1 MESRG
6 LRFLFHG
13 IGHKKRHFTAMH
25 DGAKG
30 VNSVLGVLSRLLK
43 CRRRTLYPC
52 NKAARWNM
60 EKTKESERWLCTT
73 GRGSSLRFAK
83 EKPRL
88 KAGKSDIYENKGVQW
103 MKSRPTLPPGLNP
116 AELETVKKSESQPMS
131 KSAKKNAKRKE
142 KKKQHQ
148 QSAPEGTGP
157 SEVSIS
163 QTLARTK
170 LSEDSVKE
178 AQANDK
184 AAIEKKIRN
193 LKKKLKQVD
202 DLKTKID
209 SGEIKNPEKEQL
221 AKIERR
227 QELVDEI
234 ENLELDLED

>member
-1 MESRG
+1 
-6 LRFLFHG
+6 
-13 IGHKKRHFTAMH
+13 
-25 DGAKG
+25 
-30 VNSVLGVLSRLLK
+30 
-43 CRRRTLYPC
+43 
-52 NKAARWNM
+52 
-60 EKTKESERWLCTT
+60 
-73 GRGSSLRFAK
+73 
-83 EKPRL
+83 
-88 KAGKSDIYENKGVQW
+88 

-116 AELETVKKSESQPMS
+116 AELETVKKSDSQPMS

-148 QSAPEGTGP
+148 QTTPEGTGP

-170 LSEDSVKE
+170 LSEDSIKE

-209 SGEIKNPEKEQL
+209 SGEVKNPEKEQL

-234 ENLELDLED
+234 EYLELDLED

>member
-1 MESRG
+1 
-6 LRFLFHG
+6 
-13 IGHKKRHFTAMH
+13 
-25 DGAKG
+25 
-30 VNSVLGVLSRLLK
+30 
-43 CRRRTLYPC
+43 
-52 NKAARWNM
+52 
-60 EKTKESERWLCTT
+60 
-73 GRGSSLRFAK
+73 
-83 EKPRL
+83 
-88 KAGKSDIYENKGVQW
+88 

-116 AELETVKKSESQPMS
+116 AELETVKKSDSQPMS

-148 QSAPEGTGP
+148 QSTPEGTGP
-157 SEVSIS
+157 SEVSIL

-170 LSEDSVKE
+170 LSEDSIKE

-209 SGEIKNPEKEQL
+209 SGEVKNPEKEQL

-234 ENLELDLED
+234 EYLELDLED

>member
-1 MESRG
+1 
-6 LRFLFHG
+6 
-13 IGHKKRHFTAMH
+13 
-25 DGAKG
+25 
-30 VNSVLGVLSRLLK
+30 
-43 CRRRTLYPC
+43 
-52 NKAARWNM
+52 
-60 EKTKESERWLCTT
+60 
-73 GRGSSLRFAK
+73 
-83 EKPRL
+83 
-88 KAGKSDIYENKGVQW
+88 

-148 QSAPEGTGP
+148 QSAPDGTGP

-163 QTLARTK
+163 QTLAKTK

>member
-1 MESRG
+1 
-6 LRFLFHG
+6 
-13 IGHKKRHFTAMH
+13 
-25 DGAKG
+25 
-30 VNSVLGVLSRLLK
+30 
-43 CRRRTLYPC
+43 
-52 NKAARWNM
+52 
-60 EKTKESERWLCTT
+60 
-73 GRGSSLRFAK
+73 
-83 EKPRL
+83 
-88 KAGKSDIYENKGVQW
+88 
-103 MKSRPTLPPGLNP
+103 MKSLPTLPPGLNP

>member
-1 MESRG
+1 MD
-6 LRFLFHG
+6 
-13 IGHKKRHFTAMH
+13 FTPEREGVVKDDKTGELYIPATRRP
-25 DGAKG
+25 DGTW
-30 VNSVLGVLSRLLK
+30 R
-43 CRRRTLYPC
+43 
-52 NKAARWNM
+52 
-60 EKTKESERWLCTT
+60 
-73 GRGSSLRFAK
+73 
-83 EKPRL
+83 KPR
-88 KAGKSDIYENKGVQW
+88 KVKDGYVPQEEVPVYENKGVQW

-163 QTLARTK
+163 QTLAKTK

>member
-1 MESRG
+1 
-6 LRFLFHG
+6 
-13 IGHKKRHFTAMH
+13 
-25 DGAKG
+25 
-30 VNSVLGVLSRLLK
+30 
-43 CRRRTLYPC
+43 
-52 NKAARWNM
+52 
-60 EKTKESERWLCTT
+60 
-73 GRGSSLRFAK
+73 
-83 EKPRL
+83 
-88 KAGKSDIYENKGVQW
+88 

-116 AELETVKKSESQPMS
+116 AELETIKKSESQPMS

>member
-1 MESRG
+1 MD
-6 LRFLFHG
+6 
-13 IGHKKRHFTAMH
+13 FTPEREGVVKDDKTGELYIPATRRP
-25 DGAKG
+25 DGTW
-30 VNSVLGVLSRLLK
+30 R
-43 CRRRTLYPC
+43 
-52 NKAARWNM
+52 
-60 EKTKESERWLCTT
+60 
-73 GRGSSLRFAK
+73 
-83 EKPRL
+83 KPR
-88 KAGKSDIYENKGVQW
+88 KVKDGYVPQEEVPVYENKGVQW

-142 KKKQHQ
+142 KKKHHQ

>member
-1 MESRG
+1 
-6 LRFLFHG
+6 
-13 IGHKKRHFTAMH
+13 
-25 DGAKG
+25 
-30 VNSVLGVLSRLLK
+30 
-43 CRRRTLYPC
+43 
-52 NKAARWNM
+52 
-60 EKTKESERWLCTT
+60 
-73 GRGSSLRFAK
+73 
-83 EKPRL
+83 
-88 KAGKSDIYENKGVQW
+88 
-103 MKSRPTLPPGLNP
+103 MKSQPTLPPGLNP
-116 AELETVKKSESQPMS
+116 AELETVKKSDSQPMS

-148 QSAPEGTGP
+148 QSTPEGTGS

-170 LSEDSVKE
+170 LSEDSIKE

-209 SGEIKNPEKEQL
+209 SGEVKNPEKEQL

-234 ENLELDLED
+234 EYLELDLED

>member
-1 MESRG
+1 MD
-6 LRFLFHG
+6 
-13 IGHKKRHFTAMH
+13 FTPEREGVVKDDKTGELYIPATRRP
-25 DGAKG
+25 DGTW
-30 VNSVLGVLSRLLK
+30 R
-43 CRRRTLYPC
+43 
-52 NKAARWNM
+52 
-60 EKTKESERWLCTT
+60 
-73 GRGSSLRFAK
+73 
-83 EKPRL
+83 KPR
-88 KAGKSDIYENKGVQW
+88 KVKDGYVPQEEVPVYENKGVQW

-148 QSAPEGTGP
+148 QSAPDGTGPSEGTGPSDGTGP

-227 QELVDEI
+227 QELMDEI

>member
-1 MESRG
+1 
-6 LRFLFHG
+6 
-13 IGHKKRHFTAMH
+13 
-25 DGAKG
+25 
-30 VNSVLGVLSRLLK
+30 
-43 CRRRTLYPC
+43 
-52 NKAARWNM
+52 
-60 EKTKESERWLCTT
+60 
-73 GRGSSLRFAK
+73 
-83 EKPRL
+83 
-88 KAGKSDIYENKGVQW
+88 

-193 LKKKLKQVD
+193 LKKKLKKVD

>member
-1 MESRG
+1 
-6 LRFLFHG
+6 
-13 IGHKKRHFTAMH
+13 
-25 DGAKG
+25 
-30 VNSVLGVLSRLLK
+30 
-43 CRRRTLYPC
+43 
-52 NKAARWNM
+52 
-60 EKTKESERWLCTT
+60 
-73 GRGSSLRFAK
+73 
-83 EKPRL
+83 
-88 KAGKSDIYENKGVQW
+88 

-148 QSAPEGTGP
+148 QSAPDGTGP

-163 QTLARTK
+163 QTLAATK

-178 AQANDK
+178 TQANDK

>member
-1 MESRG
+1 MD
-6 LRFLFHG
+6 
-13 IGHKKRHFTAMH
+13 FTPEREGVVKDDKTGELYIPATRRP
-25 DGAKG
+25 DGTW
-30 VNSVLGVLSRLLK
+30 R
-43 CRRRTLYPC
+43 
-52 NKAARWNM
+52 
-60 EKTKESERWLCTT
+60 
-73 GRGSSLRFAK
+73 
-83 EKPRL
+83 KPR
-88 KAGKSDIYENKGVQW
+88 KVKDGYVPQEEVPVYENKGVQW

-131 KSAKKNAKRKE
+131 KSAKKNVKRKE

>member
-1 MESRG
+1 
-6 LRFLFHG
+6 
-13 IGHKKRHFTAMH
+13 
-25 DGAKG
+25 
-30 VNSVLGVLSRLLK
+30 
-43 CRRRTLYPC
+43 
-52 NKAARWNM
+52 
-60 EKTKESERWLCTT
+60 
-73 GRGSSLRFAK
+73 
-83 EKPRL
+83 
-88 KAGKSDIYENKGVQW
+88 

-163 QTLARTK
+163 QTLASTK

-209 SGEIKNPEKEQL
+209 SGEI
-221 AKIERR
+221 
-227 QELVDEI
+227 
-234 ENLELDLED
+234 

>member
-1 MESRG
+1 
-6 LRFLFHG
+6 
-13 IGHKKRHFTAMH
+13 
-25 DGAKG
+25 
-30 VNSVLGVLSRLLK
+30 
-43 CRRRTLYPC
+43 
-52 NKAARWNM
+52 
-60 EKTKESERWLCTT
+60 
-73 GRGSSLRFAK
+73 
-83 EKPRL
+83 
-88 KAGKSDIYENKGVQW
+88 

-202 DLKTKID
+202 DLKSKID

>member
-1 MESRG
+1 MD
-6 LRFLFHG
+6 
-13 IGHKKRHFTAMH
+13 FTPEREGVVKDDKTGELYIPATRRP
-25 DGAKG
+25 DGTW
-30 VNSVLGVLSRLLK
+30 R
-43 CRRRTLYPC
+43 
-52 NKAARWNM
+52 
-60 EKTKESERWLCTT
+60 
-73 GRGSSLRFAK
+73 
-83 EKPRL
+83 KPR
-88 KAGKSDIYENKGVQW
+88 KVKDGYVPQEEVPVYENKGVQW

-148 QSAPEGTGP
+148 QSAPDGTGP

>member
-1 MESRG
+1 
-6 LRFLFHG
+6 
-13 IGHKKRHFTAMH
+13 
-25 DGAKG
+25 
-30 VNSVLGVLSRLLK
+30 
-43 CRRRTLYPC
+43 
-52 NKAARWNM
+52 
-60 EKTKESERWLCTT
+60 
-73 GRGSSLRFAK
+73 
-83 EKPRL
+83 
-88 KAGKSDIYENKGVQW
+88 
-103 MKSRPTLPPGLNP
+103 MKSRPTLPLGLNP
-116 AELETVKKSESQPMS
+116 AELETVKKSDSQPMS

-148 QSAPEGTGP
+148 QSTPEGTGS

-170 LSEDSVKE
+170 LSEDSIKE

-209 SGEIKNPEKEQL
+209 SGEVKNPEKEQL

-234 ENLELDLED
+234 EYLELDLED

>member
-1 MESRG
+1 
-6 LRFLFHG
+6 
-13 IGHKKRHFTAMH
+13 
-25 DGAKG
+25 
-30 VNSVLGVLSRLLK
+30 
-43 CRRRTLYPC
+43 
-52 NKAARWNM
+52 
-60 EKTKESERWLCTT
+60 
-73 GRGSSLRFAK
+73 
-83 EKPRL
+83 
-88 KAGKSDIYENKGVQW
+88 

-178 AQANDK
+178 ALANDK

>member
-1 MESRG
+1 
-6 LRFLFHG
+6 
-13 IGHKKRHFTAMH
+13 
-25 DGAKG
+25 
-30 VNSVLGVLSRLLK
+30 
-43 CRRRTLYPC
+43 
-52 NKAARWNM
+52 
-60 EKTKESERWLCTT
+60 
-73 GRGSSLRFAK
+73 
-83 EKPRL
+83 
-88 KAGKSDIYENKGVQW
+88 

-116 AELETVKKSESQPMS
+116 AELETVKKSDSQPMS

-148 QSAPEGTGP
+148 QSTPEGTGS

-170 LSEDSVKE
+170 LSEDSIKE

-184 AAIEKKIRN
+184 ADIEKKIRN

-209 SGEIKNPEKEQL
+209 SGEVKNPEKEQL

-234 ENLELDLED
+234 EYLELDLED

>member
-1 MESRG
+1 
-6 LRFLFHG
+6 
-13 IGHKKRHFTAMH
+13 
-25 DGAKG
+25 
-30 VNSVLGVLSRLLK
+30 
-43 CRRRTLYPC
+43 
-52 NKAARWNM
+52 
-60 EKTKESERWLCTT
+60 
-73 GRGSSLRFAK
+73 
-83 EKPRL
+83 
-88 KAGKSDIYENKGVQW
+88 

-116 AELETVKKSESQPMS
+116 AELETVKKSDSQPMS

-148 QSAPEGTGP
+148 QSTPEGTGS

-170 LSEDSVKE
+170 LSEDSIKE
-178 AQANDK
+178 AQANNK

-209 SGEIKNPEKEQL
+209 SGEVKNPEKEQL

-234 ENLELDLED
+234 EYLELDLED

>member
-1 MESRG
+1 
-6 LRFLFHG
+6 
-13 IGHKKRHFTAMH
+13 
-25 DGAKG
+25 
-30 VNSVLGVLSRLLK
+30 
-43 CRRRTLYPC
+43 
-52 NKAARWNM
+52 
-60 EKTKESERWLCTT
+60 
-73 GRGSSLRFAK
+73 
-83 EKPRL
+83 
-88 KAGKSDIYENKGVQW
+88 

-184 AAIEKKIRN
+184 AVIEKKIRN

>member
-1 MESRG
+1 
-6 LRFLFHG
+6 
-13 IGHKKRHFTAMH
+13 
-25 DGAKG
+25 
-30 VNSVLGVLSRLLK
+30 
-43 CRRRTLYPC
+43 
-52 NKAARWNM
+52 
-60 EKTKESERWLCTT
+60 
-73 GRGSSLRFAK
+73 
-83 EKPRL
+83 
-88 KAGKSDIYENKGVQW
+88 

-142 KKKQHQ
+142 KKKHHQ

-221 AKIERR
+221 AKIDRR

>member
-1 MESRG
+1 
-6 LRFLFHG
+6 
-13 IGHKKRHFTAMH
+13 
-25 DGAKG
+25 
-30 VNSVLGVLSRLLK
+30 
-43 CRRRTLYPC
+43 
-52 NKAARWNM
+52 
-60 EKTKESERWLCTT
+60 
-73 GRGSSLRFAK
+73 
-83 EKPRL
+83 
-88 KAGKSDIYENKGVQW
+88 

-116 AELETVKKSESQPMS
+116 AELETVKKSDSQPMS

-148 QSAPEGTGP
+148 HSTPEGTGS

-170 LSEDSVKE
+170 LSEDSIKE

-209 SGEIKNPEKEQL
+209 SGEVKNPEKEQL

-234 ENLELDLED
+234 EYLELDLED

>member
-1 MESRG
+1 
-6 LRFLFHG
+6 
-13 IGHKKRHFTAMH
+13 
-25 DGAKG
+25 
-30 VNSVLGVLSRLLK
+30 
-43 CRRRTLYPC
+43 
-52 NKAARWNM
+52 
-60 EKTKESERWLCTT
+60 
-73 GRGSSLRFAK
+73 
-83 EKPRL
+83 
-88 KAGKSDIYENKGVQW
+88 
-103 MKSRPTLPPGLNP
+103 MKSQPTLPPGLNP

>member
-1 MESRG
+1 
-6 LRFLFHG
+6 
-13 IGHKKRHFTAMH
+13 
-25 DGAKG
+25 
-30 VNSVLGVLSRLLK
+30 
-43 CRRRTLYPC
+43 
-52 NKAARWNM
+52 
-60 EKTKESERWLCTT
+60 
-73 GRGSSLRFAK
+73 
-83 EKPRL
+83 
-88 KAGKSDIYENKGVQW
+88 

-163 QTLARTK
+163 QTLATTK

>member
-1 MESRG
+1 MD
-6 LRFLFHG
+6 
-13 IGHKKRHFTAMH
+13 FTPEREGVVKDDKTGELYIPATRRP
-25 DGAKG
+25 DGTW
-30 VNSVLGVLSRLLK
+30 R
-43 CRRRTLYPC
+43 
-52 NKAARWNM
+52 
-60 EKTKESERWLCTT
+60 
-73 GRGSSLRFAK
+73 
-83 EKPRL
+83 KPR
-88 KAGKSDIYENKGVQW
+88 KVKDGYVPQEEVPVYENKGVQW

-221 AKIERR
+221 AKTERR

>member
-1 MESRG
+1 MD
-6 LRFLFHG
+6 
-13 IGHKKRHFTAMH
+13 FTPEREGVVKDDKTGELYIPATRRP
-25 DGAKG
+25 DGTW
-30 VNSVLGVLSRLLK
+30 R
-43 CRRRTLYPC
+43 
-52 NKAARWNM
+52 
-60 EKTKESERWLCTT
+60 
-73 GRGSSLRFAK
+73 
-83 EKPRL
+83 KPR
-88 KAGKSDIYENKGVQW
+88 KVKDGYVPQEEVPVYENKGVQW

-148 QSAPEGTGP
+148 QSAPEGTGS

>member
-1 MESRG
+1 
-6 LRFLFHG
+6 
-13 IGHKKRHFTAMH
+13 
-25 DGAKG
+25 
-30 VNSVLGVLSRLLK
+30 
-43 CRRRTLYPC
+43 
-52 NKAARWNM
+52 
-60 EKTKESERWLCTT
+60 
-73 GRGSSLRFAK
+73 
-83 EKPRL
+83 
-88 KAGKSDIYENKGVQW
+88 

-142 KKKQHQ
+142 KKKHHQ

-163 QTLARTK
+163 QTLAKTK

>member
-1 MESRG
+1 
-6 LRFLFHG
+6 
-13 IGHKKRHFTAMH
+13 
-25 DGAKG
+25 
-30 VNSVLGVLSRLLK
+30 
-43 CRRRTLYPC
+43 
-52 NKAARWNM
+52 
-60 EKTKESERWLCTT
+60 
-73 GRGSSLRFAK
+73 
-83 EKPRL
+83 
-88 KAGKSDIYENKGVQW
+88 

-148 QSAPEGTGP
+148 QSAPDGTGP

>member
-1 MESRG
+1 
-6 LRFLFHG
+6 
-13 IGHKKRHFTAMH
+13 
-25 DGAKG
+25 
-30 VNSVLGVLSRLLK
+30 
-43 CRRRTLYPC
+43 
-52 NKAARWNM
+52 
-60 EKTKESERWLCTT
+60 
-73 GRGSSLRFAK
+73 
-83 EKPRL
+83 
-88 KAGKSDIYENKGVQW
+88 

-116 AELETVKKSESQPMS
+116 AELETVKKSDSQPMS

-148 QSAPEGTGP
+148 QSTPEGTGS

-170 LSEDSVKE
+170 LSEDSIKE

-209 SGEIKNPEKEQL
+209 SGEVKNPEKEQL

-234 ENLELDLED
+234 EYLELDLED

>member
-1 MESRG
+1 MD
-6 LRFLFHG
+6 
-13 IGHKKRHFTAMH
+13 FTPEREGVVKDDKTGELYIPATRRP
-25 DGAKG
+25 DGTW
-30 VNSVLGVLSRLLK
+30 R
-43 CRRRTLYPC
+43 
-52 NKAARWNM
+52 
-60 EKTKESERWLCTT
+60 
-73 GRGSSLRFAK
+73 
-83 EKPRL
+83 KPR
-88 KAGKSDIYENKGVQW
+88 KVKDGYVPQEEVPVYENKGVQW

-142 KKKQHQ
+142 KKKHHQ
-148 QSAPEGTGP
+148 QSAPDGTGP

>member
-1 MESRG
+1 
-6 LRFLFHG
+6 
-13 IGHKKRHFTAMH
+13 
-25 DGAKG
+25 
-30 VNSVLGVLSRLLK
+30 
-43 CRRRTLYPC
+43 
-52 NKAARWNM
+52 
-60 EKTKESERWLCTT
+60 
-73 GRGSSLRFAK
+73 
-83 EKPRL
+83 
-88 KAGKSDIYENKGVQW
+88 
-103 MKSRPTLPPGLNP
+103 MKSQPTLPPGLNP
-116 AELETVKKSESQPMS
+116 AELETVKKSDSQPMS

-148 QSAPEGTGP
+148 QTTPEGTGS

-170 LSEDSVKE
+170 LSEDSIKE

-209 SGEIKNPEKEQL
+209 SGEVKNPEKEQL

-234 ENLELDLED
+234 EYLELDLED

>member
-1 MESRG
+1 
-6 LRFLFHG
+6 
-13 IGHKKRHFTAMH
+13 
-25 DGAKG
+25 
-30 VNSVLGVLSRLLK
+30 
-43 CRRRTLYPC
+43 
-52 NKAARWNM
+52 
-60 EKTKESERWLCTT
+60 
-73 GRGSSLRFAK
+73 
-83 EKPRL
+83 
-88 KAGKSDIYENKGVQW
+88 

-221 AKIERR
+221 AKIDRR

>member
-1 MESRG
+1 
-6 LRFLFHG
+6 
-13 IGHKKRHFTAMH
+13 
-25 DGAKG
+25 
-30 VNSVLGVLSRLLK
+30 
-43 CRRRTLYPC
+43 
-52 NKAARWNM
+52 
-60 EKTKESERWLCTT
+60 
-73 GRGSSLRFAK
+73 
-83 EKPRL
+83 
-88 KAGKSDIYENKGVQW
+88 

-116 AELETVKKSESQPMS
+116 AELETVKKSDSQPMS

-148 QSAPEGTGP
+148 QSTPEGTGP

-170 LSEDSVKE
+170 LSEDSIKE

-193 LKKKLKQVD
+193 FKKKLKQVD

-209 SGEIKNPEKEQL
+209 SGEVKNPEKEQL

-234 ENLELDLED
+234 EYLELDLED

>member
-1 MESRG
+1 
-6 LRFLFHG
+6 
-13 IGHKKRHFTAMH
+13 
-25 DGAKG
+25 
-30 VNSVLGVLSRLLK
+30 
-43 CRRRTLYPC
+43 
-52 NKAARWNM
+52 
-60 EKTKESERWLCTT
+60 
-73 GRGSSLRFAK
+73 
-83 EKPRL
+83 
-88 KAGKSDIYENKGVQW
+88 

-148 QSAPEGTGP
+148 QSAPDGTGP

-209 SGEIKNPEKEQL
+209 SGEIKTPEKEQL

>member
-1 MESRG
+1 
-6 LRFLFHG
+6 
-13 IGHKKRHFTAMH
+13 
-25 DGAKG
+25 
-30 VNSVLGVLSRLLK
+30 
-43 CRRRTLYPC
+43 
-52 NKAARWNM
+52 
-60 EKTKESERWLCTT
+60 
-73 GRGSSLRFAK
+73 
-83 EKPRL
+83 
-88 KAGKSDIYENKGVQW
+88 

-178 AQANDK
+178 TQANDK

>member
-1 MESRG
+1 MD
-6 LRFLFHG
+6 
-13 IGHKKRHFTAMH
+13 FTPEREGVVKDDKTGELYIPATRRP
-25 DGAKG
+25 DGTW
-30 VNSVLGVLSRLLK
+30 R
-43 CRRRTLYPC
+43 
-52 NKAARWNM
+52 
-60 EKTKESERWLCTT
+60 
-73 GRGSSLRFAK
+73 
-83 EKPRL
+83 KPRKVKDGYVPQEEVPL
-88 KAGKSDIYENKGVQW
+88 YENKGVQW

-116 AELETVKKSESQPMS
+116 AELETVKKSDSQPMS

-148 QSAPEGTGP
+148 QSTPEGTGS

-170 LSEDSVKE
+170 LSEDSIKE

-209 SGEIKNPEKEQL
+209 SGEVKNPEKEQL

-234 ENLELDLED
+234 EYLELDLED

>member
-1 MESRG
+1 
-6 LRFLFHG
+6 
-13 IGHKKRHFTAMH
+13 
-25 DGAKG
+25 
-30 VNSVLGVLSRLLK
+30 
-43 CRRRTLYPC
+43 
-52 NKAARWNM
+52 
-60 EKTKESERWLCTT
+60 
-73 GRGSSLRFAK
+73 
-83 EKPRL
+83 
-88 KAGKSDIYENKGVQW
+88 

-116 AELETVKKSESQPMS
+116 AELETIKKSESQPMS

-178 AQANDK
+178 TQANDK